1 MSESVILKQVMK
13 EVGSLPHVRI
23 FRNQVGVGWVGQPAP
38 LDDGRVMILNAQR
51 VRMGLHVGSGDLI
64 GWRTTIITPDDV
76 GSYMAQFLS
85 IEVKDKKGAM
95 RPEQETWYKRI
106 SEAGGIAMIARD
118 PHEARRLLDIR

>member
-1 MSESVILKQVMK
+1 MSEAIVLKQVMK

-38 LDDGRVMILNAQR
+38 MSDGRVMILNAQR

-64 GWRTTIITPDDV
+64 GWYTRIITPDDI
-76 GSYMAQFLS
+76 GLNFAQFLS

-95 RPEQETWYKRI
+95 RPEQHTWFNRVT
-106 SEAGGIAMIARD
+106 EAGGVAMLARD
-118 PHEARRLLDIR
+118 PIEARRLLEIR